1 MACRI
6 EQLIRTALAVVL
18 SGLMAA
24 CAEAASEPSVDE
36 RLRTAFA
43 RGDGFGAELVLRE
56 QLADGTPR
64 AELAAAM
71 GEAELMQGEL
81 AEARRWLAP
90 GEFSP
95 DTRGHGFRQLGRLEM
110 RDGNLPAA
118 GAAFDQAYRAIPDD
132 PDLWVDIGRLR
143 FRGGEQAQAVQAARK
158 AVALG
163 PRNPAALRFRG
174 QLVRDAHG
182 VRAALPWFEA
192 ALESHPDDLGLL
204 LDYAATLGEAG
215 RPTDMLRVVRKV
227 ARLDPANREVFFL
240 QAVIAA
246 RAGETVLARSL
257 LTRSGNVERGL
268 PAALLLSG
276 VIDLRSGNYAS
287 ASQTFDSLLSDQPDN
302 ARVARLLARSL
313 SLAGSHRELV
323 ARFGDEGA
331 GSRCSPYIDQLVA
344 RSLEKLGERGEAAAY
359 LDRAGRSQSAA
370 LTALRERTE
379 VEVAD
384 ARGGERGDN
393 ALALVRGFVG
403 RGQADRAVSEARRFL
418 ARNPGSA
425 DAMGLLGDACLAA
438 QRVNCAL
445 ETYREAADIR
455 RPWPLTMRMLAA
467 LEANGDGHAMTDLLE
482 RQLLGE
488 PANARVAERLAQ
500 VRAAKGQWEK
510 AIPLIDHALLHGSS
524 RDPASLVLRARAA
537 LALGDAKSAR
547 EAAKRAYWLMP
558 QDGAAIALLAET
570 SDDAARGALS
580 AKARRLREAAP
591 ETR

>member
-6 EQLIRTALAVVL
+6 EHLTRTALAVVL
-18 SGLMAA
+18 SALVAA
-24 CAEAASEPSVDE
+24 CAQAASEPSAEE
-36 RLRTAFA
+36 RLRAAFA

-56 QLADGTPR
+56 RLADGTPR

-110 RDGNLPAA
+110 REGNLPAA
-118 GAAFDQAYRAIPDD
+118 GAAFDRAYQAMPDD
-132 PDLWVDIGRLR
+132 PDMWVDIGRLR
-143 FRGGEQAQAVQAARK
+143 FRGGEQAQAVEAARK

-174 QLVRDAHG
+174 QLMRDAHG

-192 ALESHPDDLGLL
+192 ALKKHPEDVGLL

-215 RPTDMLRVVRKV
+215 RGSDMLRVVREV
-227 ARLDPANREVFFL
+227 ARLDPANREIFFL

-257 LTRSGNVERGL
+257 LTRSGNVERGV
-268 PAALLLSG
+268 PAAVLLSG
-276 VIDLRSGNYAS
+276 VIDLRSGNFAS
-287 ASQTFDSLLSDQPDN
+287 ASQTFDSLLSDQSDN

-323 ARFGDEGA
+323 ARFGAEGA
-331 GSRCSPYIDQLVA
+331 GSRGSPYIDQLVG
-344 RSLEKLGERGEAAAY
+344 RSLEKLGERGEAASY
-359 LDRAGRSQSAA
+359 LDRTTRNRNAT
-370 LTALRERTE
+370 LVALRERTE

-403 RGQADRAVSEARRFL
+403 RGQANRAVSEARRFL

-438 QRVNCAL
+438 QQFGCAL
-445 ETYREAADIR
+445 TAYRGAANIR

-467 LEANGDGHAMTDLLE
+467 LEANGDGDAMTDLLE
-482 RQLLGE
+482 QQLLGE
-488 PANARVAERLAQ
+488 PTNARVAERLAQ
-500 VRAAKGQWEK
+500 LRAAQGEWEK
-510 AIPLIDHALLHGSS
+510 AVPLIDHALLHGSA
-524 RDPASLVLRARAA
+524 REPELLVLRARAA
-537 LALGDAKSAR
+537 LELGDAQSAR
-547 EAAKRAYWLMP
+547 DAAMRAYWLQP
-558 QDGAAIALLAET
+558 HSRAATQILAASLGEGARAALLA
-570 SDDAARGALS
+570 
-580 AKARRLREAAP
+580 KARVLQ
-591 ETR
+591 